1 HPLPLPRF
9 PGYTPGMSEKLHVAR
24 SSALAGGTLAVLKL
38 SIGFLSGSLALISEG
53 FHSTLDFGVTLVT
66 WFSVKTADVPADREH
81 HYGHGKIENLTAFA
95 QAILLIVTGFFI
107 LKEAYSR
114 LVAPPDA
121 SHPLFDK
128 GWYAAIAVVVISLIV
143 DVSRSRALA
152 KAAKKFQSQA
162 LEADAIHFGTELLS
176 SAAVLAGLLTV
187 RIGGPRL
194 AFADPLAAM
203 FVAGIMIFTA
213 LRLGRRA
220 ADVLIDR
227 APEGIE
233 TQMRLLIRTVPG
245 VQEVTRVRARQSGAN
260 TFVDATITV
269 DPAIGLSAGHQ
280 ISDNVEHR
288 VTEKFPNVDI
298 LVHVEPGQEAPDHAA
313 VIRQLA
319 DAAKIRIHAIR
330 IRDIHGGLY
339 INFHAEFPPQTTLAE
354 AHRQISLL
362 EDAIQQRIAG
372 IAEIESHLEPAPT

>member
-1 HPLPLPRF
+1 
-9 PGYTPGMSEKLHVAR
+9 MSEKLHVAR

-114 LVAPPDA
+114 LVNPADA
-121 SHPLFDK
+121 SPSLFDK

-143 DVSRSRALA
+143 DLSRSRALA
-152 KAAKKFQSQA
+152 KAARKFQSQA

-227 APEGIE
+227 APEGLE

-245 VQEVTRVRARQSGAN
+245 VQDVSRVRARQSGAN

-298 LVHVEPGQEAPDHAA
+298 LVHVEPGQDAQDHATL
-313 VIRQLA
+313 IRQLA
-319 DAAKIRIHAIR
+319 DAAKIHLHAIR

-362 EDAIQQRIAG
+362 EDAIQQRIPN